1 MNNDYEGAAV
11 IELGAAQAVVL
22 GEKSDELGFD
32 TLTNE
37 LSVKYIQ
44 AMQD

>member
-1 MNNDYEGAAV
+1 MNNDYEGAVV

>member
-1 MNNDYEGAAV
+1 MNNEYEVAAV
-11 IELGAAQAVVL
+11 IELGTAQAVVL
-22 GEKSDELGFD
+22 GQKTDELAFD

-44 AMQD
+44 SLQD